1 MGIAAHLDQVFDDV
15 KPENVSKFDS
25 QAVDEDLPGL
35 GQHYCVHCRYLLL
48 LLLLLLLPLFHLLLW
63 IDLSF
68 FPPAFC
74 SRYFIGKAAL
84 DTHFLSK
91 THKKRLKLLKEEPY
105 TLEEAEAAAGLMRE
119 KKVSR
124 KLEIATPAAP
134 AE

>member
-68 FPPAFC
+68 FPRRSVVGISLERLRWTLTFC
-74 SRYFIGKAAL
+74 PRRTRSG
-84 DTHFLSK
+84 
-91 THKKRLKLLKEEPY
+91 
-105 TLEEAEAAAGLMRE
+105 
-119 KKVSR
+119 
-124 KLEIATPAAP
+124 
-134 AE
+134 